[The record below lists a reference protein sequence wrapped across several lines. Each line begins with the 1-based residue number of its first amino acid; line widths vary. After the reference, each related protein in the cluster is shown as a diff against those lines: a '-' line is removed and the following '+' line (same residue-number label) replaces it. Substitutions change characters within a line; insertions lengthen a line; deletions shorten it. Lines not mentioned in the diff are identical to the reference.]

1 MNCEGV
7 QKQLSD
13 FLDESVELERAKEIQ
28 DHLDICSACSEE
40 AASLAECR
48 RLVSSLPAVE
58 PPVGFTARVMA
69 QVRDG
74 ARHPSLWQRLFL
86 PFQIKIPLQATAVI
100 LIGFLAAYIYQKE
113 PLQRE
118 PVTTFRPE
126 NSPGKQDETDKWVPS
141 VAQAPRTDAR
151 EAEVAEEGKLQ
162 IEEFKVPAQRKE
174 AQLPPEP
181 EELSKSIADSRSGAP
196 ASLNPPTPL
205 REKRSAAA
213 EATSPQLG
221 PSSASGG
228 ARAKRTPPPI
238 PQPPTENISKD
249 AAPAGKSLAS
259 PETRERS
266 ATPSLDALSS
276 GAVVGGVLT
285 ANHEVTIRLKE
296 PMSDEKAA
304 GDPLASGRAQ
314 AKRRSLTREEAKNLD
329 QARKRVIQS
338 GQAQTVW
345 ITIAPSQYEL
355 FKKEFADLGNI
366 EAKSS
371 PTESKN
377 EAVAQSSDQL
387 RIKVTMLPPPS
398 SANPPSPQPSSR

>member
-7 QKQLSD
+7 QKQLWD

-40 AASLAECR
+40 AASLVECR

-196 ASLNPPTPL
+196 AALNPPTPL
-205 REKRSAAA
+205 REKPSAA

-238 PQPPTENISKD
+238 PQPATENISKD

-266 ATPSLDALSS
+266 AAPSLDALSS
-276 GAVVGGVLT
+276 GAVVGGALT
-285 ANHEVTIRLKE
+285 ADHEVTIRLKE

-366 EAKSS
+366 EAESS